1 MSYDVH
7 VTGRKAPMRFDR
19 FTTARAYR
27 QAIVRTTGRCAW
39 IQASR

>member
-7 VTGRKAPMRFDR
+7 VTGRVAPMRFDR
-19 FTTARAYR
+19 FSTANAYR
-27 QAIVRTTGRCAW
+27 QAIVTSTGRRAW